1 MNRFQ
6 GKVVAITGASSGIG
20 AACARSFSNEGAKV
34 VVVGRDRQRTAA
46 VAQEV
51 NALTWATSNI
61 TDPNACRKLVQ
72 TILDAGGRLDVLIN
86 NAGTIIRK
94 DTADTTDEQW
104 RQLMAINLDAPF
116 FMAREA
122 IKVMRRQGSGAIV
135 NLSSTCGLV
144 GCKGLMAYSTS
155 KGAIIQ
161 MTQSMALDCAVDGIR
176 VNAVCPGAVDTPML
190 FSKHEMPPTRE
201 QMQKVQVETVPMQRW
216 ASTEEVVQAIM
227 FMASDQATYTTG
239 AFLSVDGGYTCQ

>member
-1 MNRFQ
+1 MMRFQ
-6 GKVVAITGASSGIG
+6 GNVVVITGASSGIG
-20 AACARSFSNEGAKV
+20 AACARSFSKEGAKV
-34 VVVGRDRQRTAA
+34 VVVGRDPERTAA
-46 VAQEV
+46 MAKEV

-61 TDPNACRKLVQ
+61 TDPDACRELVRS
-72 TILDAGGRLDVLIN
+72 ILDAGGRLDVLIN

-94 DTADTTDEQW
+94 DTADTTDEEW

-122 IKVMRRQGSGAIV
+122 IKVMRKLGSGAIV

-161 MTQSMALDCAVDGIR
+161 MTQSMALDCATDGIR

-190 FSKHEMPPTRE
+190 FSKHEMTPTRE
-201 QMQKVQVETVPMQRW
+201 QMQKIQVETVPMQRW
-216 ASTEEVVQAIM
+216 AYTEEVVQAIM
-227 FMASDQATYTTG
+227 FLASDQASHTTG
-239 AFLSVDGGYTCQ
+239 TFLTVDGGYTCQ